1 MVRVAGPTAAL
12 AGVPAGIQSQGVWA
26 GRRQMFVRFA
36 AEAETATMYTP
47 DALASE
53 LKRQAGRS
61 VFHSI
66 SVCGR
71 DALAN
76 ADFLAAAFEKWTPTL
91 PVMVD
96 TDGQRPEAI
105 GQLKQH
111 LKLVQ
116 TTLDFSGPDA
126 MLDRVMKTLAAA
138 AAAGTH
144 HALVLTP
151 RDETSDSQLLRLIE
165 QVHAASAETI
175 VVIHPM
181 VGAERGSLDRRWST
195 LLEHVGPVHS
205 DVRVMLRVPPPAG
218 MR

>member
-36 AEAETATMYTP
+36 AEAETATMYTAE
-47 DALASE
+47 ALASE
-53 LKRQAGRS
+53 MKRQSGRS

-66 SVCGR
+66 SICGR
-71 DALAN
+71 DPLAN
-76 ADFLAAAFEKWTPTL
+76 SEFLAAAFEKWTPIV
-91 PVMVD
+91 PVMLD

-105 GQLKQH
+105 KDLRQH
-111 LKLVQ
+111 IKLVQ
-116 TTLDFSGPDA
+116 ATIDFSGPDA
-126 MLDRVMKTLAAA
+126 MADRVLKTLAAA
-138 AAAGTH
+138 AEAGTH

-151 RDETSDSQLLRLIE
+151 REETSDSQLLRLIE
-165 QVHAASAETI
+165 QVHRASAETS
-175 VVIHPM
+175 VVIHPL

-195 LLEHVGPVHS
+195 LLEHMGPVHS

-218 MR
+218 MK

>member
-1 MVRVAGPTAAL
+1 MVRAAGPTAAL

-47 DALASE
+47 DALGSE
-53 LKRQAGRS
+53 LKRQSGRS

-76 ADFLAAAFEKWTPTL
+76 SEFLAAAFEKWTPTV
-91 PVMVD
+91 PVMLD

-105 GQLKQH
+105 GELKKYV
-111 LKLVQ
+111 KLVQ
-116 TTLDFSGPDA
+116 ATIDFGGPDA
-126 MLDRVMKTLAAA
+126 MVDRVLKTLAAA

-195 LLEHVGPVHS
+195 LLEVVGPVHS
-205 DVRVMLRVPPPAG
+205 DVRVLLRVPPPAG
-218 MR
+218 MK

>member
-1 MVRVAGPTAAL
+1 MVKVAGPTAAL

-36 AEAETATMYTP
+36 AEAETATMYTS
-47 DALASE
+47 DALGSE

-76 ADFLAAAFEKWTPTL
+76 SEFLAAAFEKWTPTV
-91 PVMVD
+91 PVMLD
-96 TDGQRPEAI
+96 TDGQRPEVVAD
-105 GQLKQH
+105 LKQYV
-111 LKLVQ
+111 KLVQ
-116 TTLDFSGPDA
+116 ATIDFGGPDA
-126 MLDRVMKTLAAA
+126 MEDRVMKTLSTAAA
-138 AAAGTH
+138 SGTH

-151 RDETSDSQLLRLIE
+151 REETSDSQLLRLIE
-165 QVHAASAETI
+165 KVHVASAETI

-195 LLEHVGPVHS
+195 LLEQVGPVHS
-205 DVRVMLRVPPPAG
+205 DVRVLLRVPPPAG
-218 MR
+218 MK